1 MHIQNQNQNQ
11 NIVIKFQNK
20 YGMTSKKFYFDL
32 SSCLNSSNKE
42 KDDIRK
48 EKIPQYFVPF
58 KSYIVSIQHE
68 QQWSFWKG
76 RSGTDDCE

>member
-11 NIVIKFQNK
+11 NRVIKFQNK

-48 EKIPQYFVPF
+48 EKIPQ
-58 KSYIVSIQHE
+58 
-68 QQWSFWKG
+68 
-76 RSGTDDCE
+76 